1 MNKKTR
7 IYYIIGVLNDRVSN
21 VHDYHII
28 SHNDIFNDITGLK
41 MQKSLQKGLTL
52 AFIFCKLIGN
62 KKG

>member
-1 MNKKTR
+1 
-7 IYYIIGVLNDRVSN
+7 IGVLNDRVSN